1 MNMAVGSPT
10 ENWKQ
15 KVFVLF
21 KKFHIHNSVSE
32 ELYKLYSQVENFIKY
47 RDPYFFRSV
56 AIEIS
61 TDCNRTCNYC
71 PNVLEGTPTEFMSE
85 ETFNKVIKDLQSLK
99 FSGIINYH
107 FYNEPLLDKRLPDF
121 IRYVKKHLPSCVN
134 RVFSNGDFLTLDL
147 ADNLI
152 DAGAADLNITIHDKD
167 GEKLLKKLNP
177 VLEKYPGYVSLS
189 SLHNKPLLNRGGAIE
204 VDLLDKKDTCTD
216 PLGVLQ
222 VDYKGNVLLCCNDYY
237 RKHSFGNI
245 SNKKIYQ
252 IWQGDEFSS
261 LRRELRRG
269 IAKLEICRVCMGKE

>member
-1 MNMAVGSPT
+1 MAIERCIG
-10 ENWKQ
+10 NWKK

-21 KKFHIHNSVSE
+21 KKLHISNSASE
-32 ELYKLYSQVENFIKY
+32 KAYKLFSRVSNFIRY

-85 ETFNKVIKDLQSLK
+85 DIFNKVIKDLQSIK
-99 FSGIINYH
+99 YSGVINYH
-107 FYNEPLLDKRLPDF
+107 FYNEPLLDKRLPEF
-121 IRYVKKHLPSCVN
+121 IRYVRKHLPHCVN

-147 ADNLI
+147 ADELI
-152 DAGAADLNITIHDKD
+152 DAGVSDLNITIHDYN
-167 GEKLLKKLNP
+167 GEKLLKKLSP
-177 VLEKYPGYVSLS
+177 VIGKYPGYVSIT
-189 SLHNKPLLNRGGAIE
+189 SLHSKPLLNRGGAIE
-204 VDLLDKKDTCTD
+204 VDLLDEKDTCVD

-245 SNKKIYQ
+245 TNKKIMQ
-252 IWQGDEFSS
+252 IWQGDEFSR
-261 LRRELRRG
+261 LRQELRRG